1 MLISEYTNSPI
12 YRIEPKTPYTT
23 NHKELVDLAKEEQN
37 KNTRPE
43 IKNKISNF
51 DEYDTIY
58 VGYSIWWS
66 DMSQILYSFFELY
79 DFNGKTIIPFSTH
92 GGSGLA
98 AHESNIMEWLLT
110 R

>member
-98 AHESNIMEWLLT
+98 AHESNVMEWLLT